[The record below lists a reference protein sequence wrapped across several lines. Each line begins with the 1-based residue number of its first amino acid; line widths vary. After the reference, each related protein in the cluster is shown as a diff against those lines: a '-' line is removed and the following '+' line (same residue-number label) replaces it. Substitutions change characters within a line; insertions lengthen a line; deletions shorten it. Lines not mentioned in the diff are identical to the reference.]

1 MGDACPRY
9 GRCAPQAFVC
19 FSLNFPF
26 RVMLWSSTVATDVFI
41 FPLKSINC
49 SLEAVKAAGYSY
61 EESQCGSK
69 EAFIFPISVL
79 LLDSG
84 FQKPF
89 FSCPRKHKKIRLLFS
104 ELGKRW
110 RMNIRDWQI
119 AFQEIL
125 SKTEAFLKWFAVIAF
140 FFPLASCSYCLQFI
154 SWAHLPAFCVWLR
167 AA

>member
-1 MGDACPRY
+1 M
-9 GRCAPQAFVC
+9 
-19 FSLNFPF
+19 
-26 RVMLWSSTVATDVFI
+26 ATDVFI

-140 FFPLASCSYCLQFI
+140 FFSFLLPVHTVCSSFLGLTYQLFVCGYGQRRKLEGQQE
-154 SWAHLPAFCVWLR
+154 AKGY
-167 AA
+167 